1 MVWQQRTDLDVEFT
15 LLHVWA
21 FQCLPSWTTPTWTMS
36 SNDEEDPFDVFG
48 GDDGDD
54 ESDVDQE
61 GEAVSVDR
69 TKSSNISSLRKRA
82 PENGFNLY
90 HSGTEQAM
98 IQFVK
103 NELAKGVKA
112 IQKGDD
118 QLSTVIRLV
127 DEFCFQRHW
136 MMHIGVSRIPTR

>member
-1 MVWQQRTDLDVEFT
+1 
-15 LLHVWA
+15 
-21 FQCLPSWTTPTWTMS
+21 MS

-69 TKSSNISSLRKRA
+69 TKSSSNNNTTSKRA

-103 NELAKGVKA
+103 NELAKGVNA
-112 IQKGDD
+112 IQKENER
-118 QLSTVIRLV
+118 LSTVIRLV

-136 MMHIGVSRIPTR
+136 MMHIGVSRIPAR

>member
-1 MVWQQRTDLDVEFT
+1 
-15 LLHVWA
+15 
-21 FQCLPSWTTPTWTMS
+21 MS
-36 SNDEEDPFDVFG
+36 GNDEEDPFDVFG

-61 GEAVSVDR
+61 GEAPSR
-69 TKSSNISSLRKRA
+69 TKSSNSSSSKRA

-98 IQFVK
+98 IQYVK
-103 NELAKGVKA
+103 NELAKGVNA
-112 IQKGDD
+112 IQKGNDR
-118 QLSTVIRLV
+118 LSTVIRLV

-136 MMHIGVSRIPTR
+136 MMHIGVSRIPAR